1 MGNMGNTFGTRV
13 GNNLKHSS
21 VAFNGRMSDFDN
33 PLMSNTVDLTIK
45 QSQKDNQNLYKM
57 MYQNSAG
64 GNRQSKNLA
73 SNYLRGIDSQLRNNG

>member
-1 MGNMGNTFGTRV
+1 MGNLGGTLGGRV

-45 QSQKDNQNLYKM
+45 QS
-57 MYQNSAG
+57 
-64 GNRQSKNLA
+64 
-73 SNYLRGIDSQLRNNG
+73 